1 MTGQGATTW
10 YCTQRSR
17 QGCESTEILYRGDFY
32 HFCFNLCLVRHAM
45 SASIVCFECST
56 SWNKSAL
63 TVYFGFCIFLTRWFW
78 LFSMWY
84 LVESGLRLGILFD
97 YIFFNSDTCGQQGW
111 GQSQKQLELINS
123 IPHQFRSG
131 NRNIF

>member
-1 MTGQGATTW
+1 
-10 YCTQRSR
+10 
-17 QGCESTEILYRGDFY
+17 
-32 HFCFNLCLVRHAM
+32 M
-45 SASIVCFECST
+45 SASTVYFDCSMSLNFWYIFNVDVSIVCFECST

-131 NRNIF
+131 NRKIF